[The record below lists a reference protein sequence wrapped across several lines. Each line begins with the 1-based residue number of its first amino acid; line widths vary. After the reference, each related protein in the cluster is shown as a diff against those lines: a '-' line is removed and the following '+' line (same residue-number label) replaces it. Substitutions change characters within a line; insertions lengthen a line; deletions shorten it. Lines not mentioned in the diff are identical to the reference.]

1 MLRTIT
7 PAEITAAR
15 LRRMAADLIL
25 EAQAL
30 EASAGRKTDG
40 RNAREV
46 CEKISKEIRGGRK

>member
-15 LRRMAADLIL
+15 LRRMAQDLIL

-30 EASAGRKTDG
+30 EATAGKKTDG
-40 RNAREV
+40 RNAKELA
-46 CEKISKEIRGGRK
+46 EKIRQEIKGGRK